1 MIKIKICIIK
11 EILHWG
17 GFCQLTI
24 KDVNEYKD
32 FFFSKYSVIFLLLCY
47 FETISCVF
55 GICNNYFHVEHNKL
69 NCCI

>member
-55 GICNNYFHVEHNKL
+55 VIIIFMLSTISLIAVFN
-69 NCCI
+69 